1 MKPRIGITSGRTGV
15 LVAEG
20 VLPSHY
26 VGQGYTRSI
35 LAAGGIPLV
44 LVAVSGYEDQMAEDV
59 IDQLDGLL
67 LSGGTDISPE
77 MYGERIHSNLVQEP
91 DLPRDRFERALLM
104 LAKERQIPVLG
115 ICRGFQMINVVY
127 GGTLDQNRPHE
138 SDELAPVEGL
148 RVQKTKVA
156 VEKESR
162 TFAMLGHSDVDVY
175 CLHHQAINIVGK
187 GLQASA
193 HASDGII
200 EALEDPIAKF
210 IVGLLWH
217 PEQMVDHED
226 AILPYQ
232 SLVRASMEGQDELK
246 NA

>member
-1 MKPRIGITSGRTGV
+1 MKPRIGITSGTAGV

-35 LAAGGIPLV
+35 LEAGGIPLV
-44 LVAVSGYEDQMAEDV
+44 LAAVSGYEDQMAEDV
-59 IDQLDGLL
+59 IDHLDGVL
-67 LSGGTDISPE
+67 LSGGTDISPR
-77 MYGERIHSNLVQEP
+77 MYGEEINSNLVQEP
-91 DLPRDRFERALLM
+91 DLPRDRFEKALLI

-148 RVQKTKVA
+148 RVQKTKVM
-156 VEKESR
+156 VEKESH
-162 TFAMLGHSDVDVY
+162 TFAMFRHSDIDVY
-175 CLHHQAINIVGK
+175 CLHHQAINNLGK
-187 GLQASA
+187 GLYASA
-193 HASDGII
+193 HASDGMI
-200 EALEDPIAKF
+200 EGLEDPSARF

-232 SLVRASMEGQDELK
+232 ALVRACMVD
-246 NA
+246 AR

>member
-1 MKPRIGITSGRTGV
+1 MKPRIGITSGTTGV
-15 LVAEG
+15 LVSEG

-35 LAAGGIPLV
+35 LDAGGIPLV
-44 LVAVSGYEDQMAEDV
+44 LAAVSGYEDQMAEEV
-59 IDQLDGLL
+59 IDHLDGLL
-67 LSGGTDISPE
+67 LSGGTDISPR
-77 MYGERIHSNLVQEP
+77 MYGEKINSNSVQEP
-91 DLPRDRFERALLM
+91 DLPRDRFEKALLI

-127 GGTLDQNRPHE
+127 GGTLDQDRPHE

-148 RVQKTKVA
+148 RVQKTKVT
-156 VEKESR
+156 VEKESHA
-162 TFAMLGHSDVDVY
+162 FAMLGRSDIDVY
-175 CLHHQAINIVGK
+175 CLHHQAINVVGN
-187 GLQASA
+187 GLHASA

-200 EALEDPIAKF
+200 EALEDTSARF

-232 SLVRASMEGQDELK
+232 SLVRASMEV
-246 NA
+246 AR